1 MPKSRLEIVGDEF
14 ITSIDLHNEFDV
26 NFLLDRSTRPMCIWV
41 ILMFDIHVCCSPF
54 VNGTFNFSS
63 MGRAWHGF
71 QGAERNY
78 CDLYKIFWN
87 LCKNFAVCQ
96 TQSQPNPDSNRN
108 LGRIIKLKKL
118 FMFDLRISI
127 INK

>member
-1 MPKSRLEIVGDEF
+1 MCAVLNLSMERSIFLRWGEPGMASKGLREIIV
-14 ITSIDLHNEFDV
+14 IYI
-26 NFLLDRSTRPMCIWV
+26 NFR
-41 ILMFDIHVCCSPF
+41 
-54 VNGTFNFSS
+54 
-63 MGRAWHGF
+63 
-71 QGAERNY
+71 
-78 CDLYKIFWN
+78 N

-108 LGRIIKLKKL
+108 LGRIIELKKL